1 MKPTN
6 EDQLKKDNQEAL
18 ELLRSED
25 WRVYREFIKKRIRN
39 FQDQVNSHVAS
50 GDLVEAKVAL
60 ALMKD
65 SEKLINVFV
74 QQTVL
79 AKESLNKSKE
89 K

>member
-1 MKPTN
+1 M
-6 EDQLKKDNQEAL
+6 
-18 ELLRSED
+18 
-25 WRVYREFIKKRIRN
+25 YREFIKKRIRN